1 MVGIGVGEALRK
13 NKGMYPSSYFKM
25 ETILQEFIQI
35 IDHIDWSSLI
45 TLRRCSEL
53 LRIKIELLEDSIPDY
68 IDDDWWNQPQ
78 HILLSYKLRR
88 LRSIRSKV
96 LKCIEDV
103 ETDNLQHA
111 QNPDE
116 DQVTDYVS
124 DTDSS

>member
-1 MVGIGVGEALRK
+1 
-13 NKGMYPSSYFKM
+13 
-25 ETILQEFIQI
+25 
-35 IDHIDWSSLI
+35 
-45 TLRRCSEL
+45 
-53 LRIKIELLEDSIPDY
+53 
-68 IDDDWWNQPQ
+68 
-78 HILLSYKLRR
+78 
-88 LRSIRSKV
+88 V

>member
-1 MVGIGVGEALRK
+1 
-13 NKGMYPSSYFKM
+13 M

-35 IDHIDWSSLI
+35 IDHTDWSCLES
-45 TLRRCSEL
+45 LRRCSEL
-53 LRIKIELLEDSIPDY
+53 LRIKIELLDDSISTY

-78 HILLSYKLRR
+78 CIPLSYKLRM
-88 LRSIRSKV
+88 LRSIRKKV

-111 QNPDE
+111 QDPDE

>member
-13 NKGMYPSSYFKM
+13 NKGMYSSSYFKM
-25 ETILQEFIQI
+25 ENILQEFIQI

-78 HILLSYKLRR
+78 RILLSYKLRM
-88 LRSIRSKV
+88 LRCIHSKV

-116 DQVTDYVS
+116 DQVICRI
-124 DTDSS
+124 